1 MPRNHRNP
9 LETCA
14 ASQVAVRAGHI
25 SPPHCTASGNGL
37 QSAIAGARGSF
48 TVQARDA
55 HTNALS
61 VGGAEI
67 VVLLRGAD
75 GQQVSA
81 LVTGACIAGTHRW
94 PRAAP
99 PRVS

>member
-1 MPRNHRNP
+1 LLFQCTKPAQEAP
-9 LETCA
+9 CGATAEILSKYICA
-14 ASQVAVRAGHI
+14 AAQVAVRAGHI

-37 QSAIAGARGSF
+37 QAAIAGARASF

-55 HTNALS
+55 HANALS

-81 LVTGACIAGTHRW
+81 LVTGA
-94 PRAAP
+94 
-99 PRVS
+99 